1 MILESVPAGMI
12 LEGPRSDIPDSIR
25 RDMKSQDLVWVPQIG
40 HPGFHTQGHEIPGSQ
55 LGYPRSDIPDSIR
68 RDMKSGISHLGH
80 PSWDSGISHKPPWSG
95 KIAFSVNLHQLD

>member
-12 LEGPRSDIPDSIR
+12 LEGT
-25 RDMKSQDLVWVPQIG
+25 QIG

-68 RDMKSGISHLGH
+68 RDMKSQDL
-80 PSWDSGISHKPPWSG
+80 SWGYPDRTSRIPYAGT
-95 KIAFSVNLHQLD
+95 